1 MAINLRTQKVRLYPT
16 TEYDEDPNL
25 LQITGARGG
34 LRAYQKPGTNYPL
47 WSVTSILDKTVDKPG
62 LMNWANK
69 VGYEAVKNKLASHI
83 GDELTAEIIDDA
95 VFAAKTAPYR
105 EKTKAGNIGTR
116 AHDLLAEYITAN
128 IESDATDVI
137 VPVELAT
144 VWESFKDWESD
155 NDIDRYLKAEF
166 AVYSESFRYAGSV
179 DALAYNEKDNKYIL
193 LDWKTSKQLYETN
206 AMQVAAYANA
216 LSVPLSVQQ
225 GYPHV
230 GVIEWDTWEH
240 IEPWVIRLG
249 KESAEF
255 EARQV
260 TDPQLALDG
269 FLSAMGMWFTLGQPG
284 LTDNA
289 KIELEEYFEIT
300 DGLPSVW

>member
-1 MAINLRTQKVRLYPT
+1 MAIKINKVEIYPFLLDWK
-16 TEYDEDPNL
+16 DEERPYL
-25 LQITGARGG
+25 LQLTGPRGS
-34 LRAYQKPGTNYPL
+34 LRAYQKPGTDYPL
-47 WSVTSILDKTVDKPG
+47 WSVTSILDKTIDKPG

-69 VGYEAVKNKLASHI
+69 VGREAVKNKLASHI
-83 GDELTAEIIDDA
+83 GDELTTEIIDDA
-95 VFAAKTAPYR
+95 VFAAKVAPYK
-105 EKTKAGNIGTR
+105 EKTKAGDIGTR
-116 AHDLLAEYITAN
+116 AHDLLAQYINSNIAN
-128 IESDATDVI
+128 DSTDII

-144 VWESFKDWESD
+144 IWESFKQWESD
-155 NDIDRYLKAEF
+155 NNIDRYLKTEF

-179 DALAYNEKDNKYIL
+179 DALAYNEKEQKYIL
-193 LDWKTSKQLYETN
+193 LDWKTSKGLYPAN

-216 LSVPLSVQQ
+216 VSVPLSVQQ
-225 GYPHV
+225 QVPVY
-230 GVIEWDTWEH
+230 EWSTWDR

-249 KESAEF
+249 KENAEF

-269 FLSAMGMWFTLGQPG
+269 FLNAMEMWYALGLPG

-289 KIELEEYFEIT
+289 KIELEEYFKMP

>member
-16 TEYDEDPNL
+16 TEYDEDPYL

-69 VGYEAVKNKLASHI
+69 VGREAVKDKLASHI

-193 LDWKTSKQLYETN
+193 DQRN
-206 AMQVAAYANA
+206 AGSS
-216 LSVPLSVQQ
+216 L
-225 GYPHV
+225 
-230 GVIEWDTWEH
+230 
-240 IEPWVIRLG
+240 
-249 KESAEF
+249 
-255 EARQV
+255 RQRIICSS
-260 TDPQLALDG
+260 
-269 FLSAMGMWFTLGQPG
+269 LSATGIPPHWGHRVGHMGTYRTMGYTSGQRECRVRSQAGNRPTAG
-284 LTDNA
+284 TGWIPECHGYVVHTGSTRIDRQCENR
-289 KIELEEYFEIT
+289 IGRIF
-300 DGLPSVW
+300 